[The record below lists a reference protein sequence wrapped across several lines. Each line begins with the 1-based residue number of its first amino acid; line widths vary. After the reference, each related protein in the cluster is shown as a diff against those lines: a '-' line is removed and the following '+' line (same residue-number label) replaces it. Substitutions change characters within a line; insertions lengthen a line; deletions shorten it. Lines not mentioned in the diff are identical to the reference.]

1 MTEDQASV
9 EACRILREH
18 FIGMGHPNIAAYDD
32 AYVIKNYE
40 TEWSF
45 FMEGW
50 KSQNES
56 FKKIGEDIR
65 NKLTPMKNLIA
76 LLEDS
81 QLMYHD
87 KTNIHF
93 LAEQELKQAKE
104 SIEYLSK
111 LL

>member
-1 MTEDQASV
+1 M
-9 EACRILREH
+9 LREH
-18 FIGMGHPNIAAYDD
+18 FIGMDHPNIAAYDD
-32 AYVIKNYE
+32 AYVIRNYP

-45 FMEGW
+45 FMDGW
-50 KSQNES
+50 KSENGSLE
-56 FKKIGEDIR
+56 KHGADIR
-65 NKLTPMKNLIA
+65 NKLTPMKNLIGI
-76 LLEDS
+76 LEDS

-87 KTNIHF
+87 KMDIHL

>member
-1 MTEDQASV
+1 MTEEQASI
-9 EACRILREH
+9 EACRMLREH
-18 FIGMGHPNIAAYDD
+18 FIGMDHPNIAAYDD
-32 AYVIKNYE
+32 AYVIRNYQ

-45 FMEGW
+45 FMDGW
-50 KSQNES
+50 KSQKGSVE
-56 FKKIGEDIR
+56 KIGEDIR
-65 NKLTPMKNLIA
+65 NKLTPMKNLIGI
-76 LLEDS
+76 LEDS

-87 KTNIHF
+87 KTDIHL